1 MLAQLPPEII
11 QLIAS
16 YLPSASA
23 LVNLSMTCWRLR
35 HVVGAQDW
43 RIFRTFV
50 ETKFPGVE
58 TPETWREAAQ
68 ALTSRSRA
76 LDKHAV
82 IGRFVVPAAEAVK
95 VGSHSSTRGDNP
107 THGYRPALDS
117 YEVWNSPS
125 WNDRKEVLAWGAA
138 DELVLRI
145 AEPGPNSKGKWVVF
159 NDLDD
164 ISSHDDICGV
174 HLLRPEH
181 PSKDPETEHIVVA
194 RVRGELFHLSIDP
207 NSASHVYKQRFMT
220 SGLGIE
226 RTDMS
231 DGKDPIL
238 SAHLSDGSISFFTTT
253 SGEEIVQPFA
263 RLNADTGDDSSISSR
278 HTYHKFLSPTLFAVG
293 TGSAHEAVIIS
304 TITPQ
309 GLSPI
314 RELDAE
320 LVDFERVNL
329 HRPIRPNVNAISP
342 LDPTGQVFLA
352 AWGDRAV
359 RLHDLR
365 SNDEYEKVY
374 RDTTDQNPIYC
385 VHPFGHDRF
394 VVGSGGDALV
404 KIFDLRMPKN
414 ETYSYRDARPS
425 QTLPNNNKPI
435 VNSLSNLSLTSTNNS
450 ITFPRKDISI
460 FLSAHPPSS
469 RTQGRRRHNT
479 RSYRGAIYS
488 MSSPS
493 PSSPTIYTGVADG
506 VVRLDFASTDDLF
519 GPCQDWYRDPLL
531 LSNDVGLDS
540 TVAHTRAAD
549 KVLELSGYE
558 RPEDTTSSITLR
570 KQQPFGSVGVED
582 RLAEE
587 VTGWDRRWERLEK
600 SGSWRRVDD
609 LVE

>member
-1 MLAQLPPEII
+1 MLAELPPEII

-23 LVNLSMTCWRLR
+23 LVNLSRTCWRLH
-35 HVVGAQDW
+35 HVFAAQDW

-58 TPETWREAAQ
+58 TPEIWREAAQ

-76 LDKHAV
+76 LDKHAIV
-82 IGRFVVPAAEAVK
+82 GRFVVPASEAVK
-95 VGSHSSTRGDNP
+95 VGSHSSTRRDNP

-117 YEVWNSPS
+117 YEVWNSSS

-145 AEPGPNSKGKWVVF
+145 TESGSKSKGKWVVF
-159 NDLDD
+159 NDLDH

-174 HLLRPEH
+174 HLLRPGH
-181 PSKDPETEHIVVA
+181 PSKEPQTEHIIVA

-207 NSASHVYKQRFMT
+207 NSASHVYKQQFMT

-226 RTDMS
+226 RTDLS

-238 SAHLSDGSISFFTTT
+238 SAHLSDGSISFFSTT
-253 SGEEIVQPFA
+253 SGEEKVQGFA
-263 RLNADTGDDSSISSR
+263 RLNADTSNNAAIGSR
-278 HTYHKFLSPTLFAVG
+278 HKYSTFLSPTLFAVG
-293 TGSAHEAVIIS
+293 TGRIHNAITIS
-304 TITPQ
+304 TITPK
-309 GLSPI
+309 GLSLS
-314 RELDAE
+314 RELSVE

-329 HRPIRPNVNAISP
+329 DTPIRSNVNAIAP

-365 SNDEYEKVY
+365 SNEEYVKTY

-385 VHPFGHDRF
+385 IHPFGHDRF
-394 VVGSGGDALV
+394 IVGGGGDALV
-404 KIFDLRMPKN
+404 KIFDLRMPKH

-425 QTLPNNNKPI
+425 RRLPNNEPI
-435 VNSLSNLSLTSTNNS
+435 SNGLSNLSLTSTNS

-469 RTQGRRRHNT
+469 RPQGRRRHNT

-488 MSSPS
+488 MTSPS

-506 VVRLDFASTDDLF
+506 VVRLDFTSTDDLL
-519 GPCQDWYRDPLL
+519 GPCQKWYREPLL
-531 LSNDVGLDS
+531 LSNDVGLDTATHS
-540 TVAHTRAAD
+540 RPAD
-549 KVLELSGYE
+549 RILELSGYE
-558 RPEDTTSSITLR
+558 RPDDTTASITLR
-570 KQQPFGSVGVED
+570 SQQPFGSVRAED
-582 RLAEE
+582 CFEEE
-587 VTGWDRRWERLEK
+587 VIGWDRRWERLEK
-600 SGSWRRVDD
+600 PGAWRRAD
-609 LVE
+609 